1 MAVTV
6 NMFNADVL
14 DINVNVNNSPNTFQ
28 IPAAAVPGWMPG
40 VPAMNPTFN
49 PAPPSVGVLGIGT
62 NNVVLTP
69 VNAPSPF
76 IAEIVL
82 SNSVLWF
89 SIQIYVFFLTYETCS
104 WLVLNSG
111 MQVSLGSTYSEA
123 RLAML

>member
-14 DINVNVNNSPNTFQ
+14 AINVNVNNSPNTFQ
-28 IPAAAVPGWMPG
+28 IPAAATPSWMPG
-40 VPAMNPTFN
+40 VPATNPAFN
-49 PAPPSVGVLGIGT
+49 PAPPIAGILGIGT
-62 NNVVLTP
+62 NCVVLTP
-69 VNAPSPF
+69 VDAPSPF
-76 IAEIVL
+76 IAKIVL
-82 SNSVLWF
+82 SNSVMWF